1 MKNILKIITVF
12 IIIISLI
19 GCIKKDNFEDINIY
33 TTVHTIEYITNE
45 LYGEYS
51 TINSIYPDGK
61 DISEYTITNKKM
73 DEFSNSEL
81 FIYNGLSAEKQIAA
95 SLINKNRRINI
106 IDVSQGLEI
115 KSEETELWISP
126 SNCLMIAQNIKNGLK
141 EYVTNTSI
149 LDSIDQNYENL
160 KIQIS
165 EFDAELKLIAE
176 NAVNKNIIVANSSF
190 DFLQKY
196 GFEVINISYEDEELS
211 TTSFSKA
218 KNAFSSNENSYLF
231 VLQGTDTTSKDIK
244 NLVNNGA
251 TIVTINSMV
260 NLTDEERENDQNYMT
275 FMKEFI
281 DAIKTEVY

>member
-1 MKNILKIITVF
+1 MKNILKIITIF
-12 IIIISLI
+12 IVIISLI